1 LTEGLANKLIRV
13 TAVSTPIL
21 LLLSSL
27 LSSCSQRHM
36 TSLKQTGAATAYAQN
51 IDKQIVNAVN
61 AGDGDYELRV
71 LRARLDANPL
81 DLTAR
86 LELAGSYQ
94 KLGFTEV
101 AIEHGRL
108 ACERAP
114 DSDDAHIALAKMLRD
129 AARSPEAAGVL
140 SAYTSSHAGAGAAVW
155 AWLGLLQ
162 DDTGDW
168 KTGEA
173 AHRRALA
180 LDPQRDDFHNNLGYC
195 LLRQGRK
202 EEAAGEFRAALKL
215 HPRSVIA
222 ENNLGMA
229 LAAGLVTQNRFAQ
242 NKEAV
247 AHLQSV
253 TDPAT
258 AHNNMAVAMIEEGR
272 YADARQEIDLALR
285 YNRAHPAA
293 LNNLRLVADLE
304 GRPAEM
310 QRVDH
315 GPGKWSRVTLAW
327 HRFWSGAA
335 PDGQDKIA
343 SGSTVASR

>member
-1 LTEGLANKLIRV
+1 M
-13 TAVSTPIL
+13 TA
-21 LLLSSL
+21 
-27 LSSCSQRHM
+27 
-36 TSLKQTGAATAYAQN
+36 LKQPAAVPAYAKN
-51 IDKQIVNAVN
+51 IDKQILNAVD

-71 LRARLDANPL
+71 LRARLDSNPL
-81 DLTAR
+81 DLAAR
-86 LELAGSYQ
+86 LELAGRYR
-94 KLGFTEV
+94 KLGFMEV

-114 DSDDAHIALAKMLRD
+114 DSDEAHIALARMLRD
-129 AARSPEAAGVL
+129 AERYPEAVKVL
-140 SAYTSSHAGAGAAVW
+140 SAYTSSHAGAGSPVW

-168 KTGEA
+168 KAGEV
-173 AHRRALA
+173 AHRKALA
-180 LDPQRDDFHNNLGYC
+180 LDPRRDEFHNNLGYC
-195 LLRQGRK
+195 LLRQGRP

-215 HPRSVIA
+215 HPHSVFA

-229 LAAGLVTQNRFAQ
+229 LASGRNAGRNLEHN
-242 NKEAV
+242 EAV

-272 YADARQEIDLALR
+272 YAEARQEIDVALR
-285 YNRAHPAA
+285 YNRAHSAA
-293 LNNLRLVADLE
+293 LNNIRLVADLE

-310 QRVDH
+310 QRVDPA
-315 GPGKWSRVTLAW
+315 PGKWSRVVLGWRRLWGGTASESLNNV
-327 HRFWSGAA
+327 G
-335 PDGQDKIA
+335 